1 MGVDLK
7 GTNAIVKIVKIDE
20 KPKLIDVNDYCN
32 IVASKSGTITK
43 IVAQNGTALVKI
55 GDQVNKGD
63 VLIAGFMEGKY
74 TDKRYVHSLGD
85 VQAIIKYEK
94 SEKIPLNQ
102 EKIRETGKKEK
113 KFKIKVNN
121 FQINFYKTLSK
132 FKIYDTIYKEKKIK
146 IFSNFYL
153 PISVIEITNKEQSK
167 EIKTYS
173 KEEAVELGKEKLCTE
188 IEKDIANKENIQD
201 VIIDTNKQ
209 EEYVE
214 VCVTYVVLENIES
227 YEKLEV

>member
-1 MGVDLK
+1 M
-7 GTNAIVKIVKIDE
+7 
-20 KPKLIDVNDYCN
+20 
-32 IVASKSGTITK
+32 
-43 IVAQNGTALVKI
+43 
-55 GDQVNKGD
+55 
-63 VLIAGFMEGKY
+63 
-74 TDKRYVHSLGD
+74 
-85 VQAIIKYEK
+85 
-94 SEKIPLNQ
+94 
-102 EKIRETGKKEK
+102 
-113 KFKIKVNN
+113 
-121 FQINFYKTLSK
+121 
-132 FKIYDTIYKEKKIK
+132 
-146 IFSNFYL
+146 